1 MLLRNVF
8 GKTLRDLRWPTFWA
22 ALALFAIAGYFTLL
36 YPTYKSTFN
45 LQQVLDE
52 MPPAMKALIGGEF
65 IDISSVTG
73 FLNIELFPLIL
84 PAVLAAY
91 AITQGSG
98 MTAAEESRGTID
110 VLLSYPVARWRVVL
124 EKTAAVVI
132 SVIVVAAGLWF
143 GAIAGAAASASPI
156 EAANVAAGLV
166 LATLLALDFGAFALL
181 LAAATG
187 NRGTAVGVSV
197 AVLVVMYF
205 INALAPIIQGL
216 NSIKEWSLFW
226 WYLESDPI
234 RNGLAAGD
242 ALLLAV
248 VAAVLLGASLAAFD
262 RRNLSA

>member
-1 MLLRNVF
+1 MLLRSVF
-8 GKTLRDLRWPTFWA
+8 GKTLRDLRWPTLWA
-22 ALALFAIAGYFTLL
+22 TLALFAIAGYFTLL
-36 YPTYKSTFN
+36 YPTYKNSFN
-45 LQQVLDE
+45 LQQMLNE
-52 MPPAMKALIGGEF
+52 MPPAMKAVIGGQF
-65 IDISSVTG
+65 IDVSTVTG

-84 PAVLAAY
+84 PAVLAGY
-91 AITQGSG
+91 AIAQGSG

-124 EKTAAVVI
+124 EKTTAVVI
-132 SVIVVAAGLWF
+132 SVVVVAAGLWVGAVL
-143 GAIAGAAASASPI
+143 GAIASASPI
-156 EAANVAAGLV
+156 EGAHVAAGLV

-187 NRGTAVGVSV
+187 NRGAAVGIPA

-205 INALAPIIQGL
+205 VNALAPLIEGL

-248 VAAVLLGASLAAFD
+248 VAVVLLAASLVAFD